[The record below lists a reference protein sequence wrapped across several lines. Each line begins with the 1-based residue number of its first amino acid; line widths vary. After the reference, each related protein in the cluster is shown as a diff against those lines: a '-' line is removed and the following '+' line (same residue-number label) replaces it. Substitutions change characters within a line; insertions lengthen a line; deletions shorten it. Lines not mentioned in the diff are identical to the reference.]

1 MKHTKEEIISI
12 LKAPSFLRN
21 LDKIWNN
28 DQKIAANRT
37 NKNAKL
43 NSMIPGL
50 VITKTPEN
58 PRTITNHLL
67 IETFSFNN
75 KKPKIATING
85 ETKLKEAAT
94 LISKFFK
101 PKKYRI
107 VAVE

>member
-1 MKHTKEEIISI
+1 MLE
-12 LKAPSFLRN
+12 
-21 LDKIWNN
+21 
-28 DQKIAANRT
+28 NRLT
-37 NKNAKL
+37 L
-43 NSMIPGL
+43 Y
-50 VITKTPEN
+50 
-58 PRTITNHLL
+58 HLL